1 MGNLISSTQYWTK
14 LENGKYICYHCNN
27 TRESKNI
34 YFSDKL
40 SFNKL
45 RLNNLLQD
53 LENFKCIDKYKCCD
67 KEGSRRLKL
76 IEYDTMVRNENRLK
90 K

>member
-1 MGNLISSTQYWTK
+1 MGNLISSFQYWTK

-27 TRESKNI
+27 TREIKNI

-53 LENFKCIDKYKCCD
+53 LEKFKCIDKYKCCD
-67 KEGSRRLKL
+67 KESGRRLKL
-76 IEYDTMVRNENRLK
+76 VEYDTMVRNENNLK
-90 K
+90 E